1 MAQDLD
7 LLPLLSSTRNA
18 ALPVLLAGGSPNQ
31 ATEAARS
38 MLNGIGMADHSS
50 KPVRQLSRGQ
60 RQRVALARAL
70 AQPRPVLLL
79 DEPTAS
85 LDTTS
90 RDEAMGILKAR
101 ASAGAG
107 VLITTH
113 DLALAAQADRVLHLR
128 NRRLEAGE

>member
-1 MAQDLD
+1 MLF
-7 LLPLLSSTRNA
+7 
-18 ALPVLLAGGSPNQ
+18 
-31 ATEAARS
+31 RS
-38 MLNGIGMADHSS
+38 
-50 KPVRQLSRGQ
+50 PVRQLSRGQ